1 MRRARDL
8 DSRIAGE
15 LIKRGG
21 HVTIKTVS
29 PTGSMRTGW
38 NIDVFGGTNAPLI
51 IAEAE
56 RIGPV
61 TNLVIPKFCTTEIT
75 DQSRFSNE
83 GLAANPYSRWKS
95 EFEDELEADGP
106 QFLDYFGTNRM
117 E

>member
-1 MRRARDL
+1 M
-8 DSRIAGE
+8 
-15 LIKRGG
+15 
-21 HVTIKTVS
+21 TIKNRFTDWIDED
-29 PTGSMRTGW
+29 GW
-38 NIDVFGGTNAPLI
+38 NLDVFGDTNAPLI

-61 TNLVIPKFCTTEIT
+61 TNLVIPKFCTTVIT